1 MNHARGFLMLA
12 SSGVAFWRGWR
23 IHAAGHNAWLAIAL
37 GVLAL
42 AMAIWHMTRKTEPS
56 RPHR

>member
-1 MNHARGFLMLA
+1 MLA
-12 SSGVAFWRGWR
+12 ASGVAFWRGWR